1 MTISSI
7 PWRIPVREA
16 YLKVAMPSDT
26 SIRRDI
32 YRISCDI
39 KTLGHRLEIRHRHGD
54 VLFIAFSFLY
64 YQFISIKS
72 LSTKK
77 YKDKISTTAS
87 DPYRIFSE
95 DQACSIPDSQQ
106 KHVWNVCKLRISHV
120 EQGWTCLIEN
130 SHLFH
135 VWKNFTPDSG
145 LKFSH
150 QFTHENWVGF
160 PRCRT
165 VSRPITST
173 LSNTLW
179 TNHIHQNNFD
189 FLMKVALHFED

>member
-1 MTISSI
+1 MRPPSPGCYSGSSSFC
-7 PWRIPVREA
+7 PV
-16 YLKVAMPSDT
+16 
-26 SIRRDI
+26 
-32 YRISCDI
+32 C
-39 KTLGHRLEIRHRHGD
+39 
-54 VLFIAFSFLY
+54 
-64 YQFISIKS
+64 
-72 LSTKK
+72 
-77 YKDKISTTAS
+77 
-87 DPYRIFSE
+87 PYRIFSY
-95 DQACSIPDSQQ
+95 DQACFIPDSHQ

-135 VWKNFTPDSG
+135 VWNISHQIQAWN
-145 LKFSH
+145 FSH
-150 QFTHENWVGF
+150 QFTCENWVGF

-189 FLMKVALHFED
+189 FLMKVGPPFWRLIVKHAMDICYIFLSSNEYIKKR